1 MSVVLTQ
8 AGRLPKTG
16 LGGRAWAKGGWVDA
30 PAWAGRGSPLR
41 HSHQIH
47 SLKKS
52 ASDPENRD
60 PPWGLPPT
68 SDMTL
73 DM

>member
-30 PAWAGRGSPLR
+30 PAWGGEGVSSEALS
-41 HSHQIH
+41 SNTQ
-47 SLKKS
+47 SKEKCF
-52 ASDPENRD
+52 
-60 PPWGLPPT
+60 
-68 SDMTL
+68 
-73 DM
+73 